1 MEVLCREKEY
11 AFVHRLLGGDRIE
24 LGKPIVPPVIYV
36 HGGPQ
41 TGKKLLISSVIK
53 SLQSLNINKKK
64 SSKKLKIRTSLVSC
78 HLGSFGSTSLYE
90 EIWRQ
95 ISSCDLGELGKENGH
110 IFRWGVQLFWM
121 KNKAVLLKLL
131 SKFIEFNCKLTS
143 KNF

>member
-11 AFVHRLLGGDRIE
+11 AFVHRLLGGERIE

-41 TGKKLLISSVIK
+41 TGKKLLVSSVIK
-53 SLQSLNINKKK
+53 SLQNLNITKKK
-64 SSKKLKIRTSLVSC
+64 SSKKLRIRTSLVSC

-95 ISSCDLGELGKENGH
+95 ISSCDLGELGKENALITFLG
-110 IFRWGVQLFWM
+110 
-121 KNKAVLLKLL
+121 
-131 SKFIEFNCKLTS
+131 
-143 KNF
+143 